1 MPIRYILKQFFLPPG
16 LFLLLLLAA
25 WWLRRRFPRLAAG
38 CLVVGLGGMWLFSL
52 PVVVEYSARVLETEP
67 ALNER

>member
-25 WWLRRRFPRLAAG
+25 WWLRRRFPRAAAACATFLADCGAMV
-38 CLVVGLGGMWLFSL
+38 LQSMI
-52 PVVVEYSARVLETEP
+52 SAPL
-67 ALNER
+67 AI